1 MAAVVMVIH
10 EKEADPPCPA
20 EEMVWVSA
28 PWLCAALPTLQGAG
42 RVMTLGA
49 AWGIRGA
56 GGITGPLHGQTGQE
70 HSWTCSALGKLV
82 YKNFGTD

>member
-56 GGITGPLHGQTGQE
+56 GGITGPLHGTDRP
-70 HSWTCSALGKLV
+70 
-82 YKNFGTD
+82 GTFLDLLSPWQAGV